1 MSVIEMIMMTMKRTA
16 SSQSIW
22 TSTMMTKTTTKKLGW
37 ITITTAAMILM
48 TNLSADTDQAKAN
61 HKFSGKTLE
70 KLKNENQKE
79 I

>member
-1 MSVIEMIMMTMKRTA
+1 
-16 SSQSIW
+16 
-22 TSTMMTKTTTKKLGW
+22 
-37 ITITTAAMILM
+37 MILM